1 MHEALLFTNQWYCMQ
16 DQNLILTGPV
26 RAVVHD
32 YGSVYIDA
40 VLKVKGSTESEDKD
54 LSLLINRCNIYERRK
69 SIVISRSY
77 SSKLSTLELAYGII
91 ASSVEA
97 TITVRVIEGSW
108 PDGFHGQFTAGTAS
122 LPNVEVL
129 LLDSGKEQVAAADSM
144 VQLSRR
150 VVSVERLGQLIV
162 SAVLFRGGDKVAEA
176 KTSFEPLESDRSQGE
191 LDVGLCKMQVT
202 VAWSPF
208 LKGYPIPGFSPAKE

>member
-1 MHEALLFTNQWYCMQ
+1 MQ

-108 PDGFHGQFTAGTAS
+108 PDGFRGQFTAGTAS
-122 LPNVEVL
+122 LPNMEVL
-129 LLDSGKEQVAAADSM
+129 LLDSGKEQVAAADGM
-144 VQLSRR
+144 VELSRR